1 MGERFRL
8 SLHTQINELFF
19 FSYQSLETGVCTI
32 FFFKEDTYAL
42 NFVLVSLRDAYTMI
56 KYPSMITTAHSFKL
70 TFYLNLSVSG

>member
-19 FSYQSLETGVCTI
+19 FHTNLWKRAFVLY
-32 FFFKEDTYAL
+32 FFKEDTYAL

-56 KYPSMITTAHSFKL
+56 KYSSMITTAHSFKL